1 MSDETQEQ
9 AAEEMPEDTQA
20 AQEAAPQG
28 QEAAPQG
35 QEEAAGQ
42 EAQGPGGPEGQAQ
55 EGEAQEGEEARPKR
69 RRGPRRVATNR
80 EDSLAL
86 VEAALFASPEP
97 LNARELAPYIAEGET
112 VDGLIKELRR
122 KYAGGGVRLEESGR
136 AWAFRTAS
144 EYGERLK
151 IVRERKRRISRA
163 AAETLAVIAYNQ
175 PVTRGQIE
183 EIRGVALSG
192 GTLDTLVEA
201 G

>member
-1 MSDETQEQ
+1 MW
-9 AAEEMPEDTQA
+9 
-20 AQEAAPQG
+20 
-28 QEAAPQG
+28 
-35 QEEAAGQ
+35 
-42 EAQGPGGPEGQAQ
+42 
-55 EGEAQEGEEARPKR
+55 RPHFS
-69 RRGPRRVATNR
+69 PR
-80 EDSLAL
+80 
-86 VEAALFASPEP
+86 PEP

-201 G
+201 GWVGPKGRAEQPGYPLLWGTTQGFLDQFQLERPLRPARRARAALHGALG

>member
-1 MSDETQEQ
+1 M
-9 AAEEMPEDTQA
+9 
-20 AQEAAPQG
+20 
-28 QEAAPQG
+28 
-35 QEEAAGQ
+35 
-42 EAQGPGGPEGQAQ
+42 
-55 EGEAQEGEEARPKR
+55 
-69 RRGPRRVATNR
+69 ATNR

-122 KYAGGGVRLEESGR
+122 KYAGGGGVRLEESGR

-201 G
+201 GWGRAEGAGRATGLPASVGDDAGVLGSVPTGEPLRLARRARAALHGALG